1 MTAMLITET
10 GDTYRAMA
18 ADCRNR
24 SAASFE
30 RCDTDGFLT
39 QWANDVN
46 ARKYDLA
53 AVLADNDGE
62 AEFDALFDLDG
73 NIVPA
78 RIVKTQFG
86 PSWMVCDTFDGMR
99 ARHHL
104 AVAWVSPLALTEKI
118 DADGVSWFTPNKR
131 SINAAARKGY
141 RYGTIIAKAVV
152 LTADSGEP
160 YAAIRRDVRIEDAEV
175 VEVI

>member
-1 MTAMLITET
+1 MTALLITET
-10 GDTYRAMA
+10 AETYRAMA
-18 ADCRNR
+18 TDCRNR
-24 SAASFE
+24 SAESFD

-39 QWANDVN
+39 QWAHDVN

-53 AVLADNDGE
+53 AVLADNNGE

-78 RIVKTQFG
+78 AIVNGQYGATWIVKE
-86 PSWMVCDTFDGMR
+86 SFDALRNHTGR
-99 ARHHL
+99 
-104 AVAWVSPLALTEKI
+104 AVAWVSPLAMNVKT
-118 DADGVSWFTPNKR
+118 DADGVSWYTPNKR